1 MGLLKVRQGG
11 QCFTTFAFLLQDA
24 ARETAEGGSEE
35 LASLDMFA
43 VLIVELLRVQEPG
56 HNHHSRLAEA
66 KEIACLQDLHLF
78 LLQCIPAAK

>member
-1 MGLLKVRQGG
+1 MFHNVR
-11 QCFTTFAFLLQDA
+11 FPA
-24 ARETAEGGSEE
+24 AGCCEETAEGGSEE
-35 LASLDMFA
+35 LASLDTFA